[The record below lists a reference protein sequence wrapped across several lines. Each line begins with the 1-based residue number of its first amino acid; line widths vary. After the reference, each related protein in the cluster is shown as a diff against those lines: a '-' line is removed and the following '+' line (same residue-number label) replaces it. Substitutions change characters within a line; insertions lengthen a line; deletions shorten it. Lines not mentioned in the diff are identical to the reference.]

1 MTDRRESES
10 TFVCKEPCPAC
21 GSRDNLGR
29 YSDGHGH
36 CFGCSYYEPGDN
48 TNNTPKERRVAN
60 PELLPVGEY
69 TALAKRKLTEET
81 CRHWGYFTSTHNGK
95 PVQVATYRDAS
106 GTPVAQ
112 KVRYPNKD
120 FAVRG
125 DLKAAGLYGQHLWRD
140 GGKKVVVTEGEIDA
154 LTVSQ
159 LQGHKWPVVSVPNG
173 AQGAAKA
180 VARSLEWLMKFDEV
194 VFMFDND
201 EPGRAAA
208 LECAETLPLGRAKI
222 AALPLKDANEMLQA
236 GRGGEV
242 IDAMW
247 GAKAFRPDGIVTAA
261 DIRDEVMKPI
271 QRGLAWWSP
280 ALDALTYGRRFGE
293 VYAIGAGTGV
303 GKTDFLLQ
311 QVEYDLVT
319 LNQPV
324 GVFFLEQQPVETGR
338 RLAGK
343 HAGKPFH
350 IPDAGWTT
358 DELLVAWAKLEAL
371 PIYFFNHFGSAEWDN
386 IESRIRFLNKAHG
399 VRIFYVDHITAL
411 AAGGEGSS
419 EREIL
424 EAMMAKIGGLVKE
437 LDVMIILVS
446 HLATPEGKS
455 HEEGGRVTI
464 RHFKGARAIGFWCHY
479 MFGMER
485 DQQSDDEREAKTT
498 TFRVLKDR
506 YTGRATGKVIYLGYD
521 EDTTRLFETEA
532 PDVCPNPST
541 GGDNDGQDF

>member
-1 MTDRRESES
+1 M
-10 TFVCKEPCPAC
+10 
-21 GSRDNLGR
+21 
-29 YSDGHGH
+29 
-36 CFGCSYYEPGDN
+36 
-48 TNNTPKERRVAN
+48 AN
-60 PELLPVGEY
+60 KVLLPVGEF
-69 TALAKRKLTEET
+69 TALTKRKLTEET
-81 CRHWGYFTSTHNGK
+81 CKHWGYFTTTHGGK
-95 PVQVATYRDAS
+95 PVQVATYRDAL
-106 GTPVAQ
+106 GNPVSQ
-112 KVRYPNKD
+112 KVRGPEKKFYTLGSHSN
-120 FAVRG
+120 
-125 DLKAAGLYGQHLWRD
+125 DLLYGQWLWRD

-194 VFMFDND
+194 IFMFDSD

-208 LECAETLPLGRAKI
+208 QECAETLPLGRAKI
-222 AALPLKDANEMLQA
+222 ASLPLKDPNAMLQA

-247 GAKAFRPDGIVTAA
+247 GAKAFRPDGIVTPA

-271 QRGLAWWSP
+271 ERGLAWWSP
-280 ALDALTYGRRFGE
+280 QLDALTYGRRFGE
-293 VYAIGAGTGV
+293 IYAVGAGTGV

-311 QVEYDLVT
+311 QIEYDLVT
-319 LNQPV
+319 LGQPV

-350 IPDAGWTT
+350 IPDAGWTA
-358 DELLVAWAKLEAL
+358 DELMAAWSKLETL
-371 PIYFFNHFGSAEWDN
+371 PLFLFNHFGSADWDN
-386 IESRIRFLNKAHG
+386 ISARIRYLNKAHG
-399 VRIFYVDHITAL
+399 VRIFYLDHLTAL
-411 AAGGEGSS
+411 ATGGEDGGS
-419 EREIL
+419 EREVL
-424 EAMMAKIGGLVKE
+424 EKIMAEMGGLVKE
-437 LDVMIILVS
+437 LDIIIILVS

-485 DQQSDDEREAKTT
+485 DQQAEDERVAKTT
-498 TFRVLKDR
+498 IFRALKDR

-532 PDVCPNPST
+532 PDVCPNHSDT
-541 GGDNDGQDF
+541 GGNDGQDF

>member
-1 MTDRRESES
+1 MTDSES
-10 TFVCKEPCPAC
+10 VFLRKEPCPAC

-36 CFGCSYYEPGDN
+36 CFGCGHYEPGTDQH
-48 TNNTPKERRVAN
+48 PQRQERRVASKD
-60 PELLPVGEY
+60 LLPIGDF
-69 TALAKRKLTEET
+69 TALTKRKLTEDT
-81 CRHWGYFTSTHNGK
+81 CKHWGYFTSTHSGK
-95 PVQVATYRDAS
+95 PVQVATYRDAA
-106 GTPVAQ
+106 GNPVAQ
-112 KVRYPNKD
+112 KVRYPDKT
-120 FAVRG
+120 FSVRG
-125 DLKAAGLYGQHLWRD
+125 DLKSAGLYGQWLWRD

-159 LQGHKWPVVSVPNG
+159 LQGNKWPVVSVPNG

-180 VARSLEWLMKFDEV
+180 VAAQLEWLMKFDEV
-194 VFMFDND
+194 IFMFDND

-208 LECAETLPLGRAKI
+208 QACAEVLPMGKAKI
-222 AALPLKDANEMLQA
+222 ATLPLKDPSEMLQA

-247 GAKAFRPDGIVTAA
+247 GAKAFRPDGIVTPS
-261 DIRDEVMKPI
+261 DIRDEVLKPI

-280 ALDALTYGRRFGE
+280 TLDAHTYGRRFGE
-293 VYAIGAGTGV
+293 IYAVGAGTGV

-311 QVEYDLVT
+311 QIEYDLVT

-350 IPDAGWTT
+350 IPDAGWTEAQLM
-358 DELLVAWAKLEAL
+358 DAWGKLEAL
-371 PIYFFNHFGSAEWDN
+371 PLYLFNHFGSADWSN
-386 IESRIRFLNKAHG
+386 IQARIRFLNKAHG
-399 VRIFYVDHITAL
+399 VRIFYLDHLTAL
-411 AAGGEGSS
+411 ATGGEDGGS
-419 EREIL
+419 EREVL
-424 EAMMAKIGGLVKE
+424 EAIMAEMGGLVKE
-437 LDVMIILVS
+437 LDIMIILVS

-455 HEEGGRVTI
+455 HEEGGRVMI

-479 MFGMER
+479 MFGLER
-485 DQQSDDEREAKTT
+485 DQQADDERVAKTT
-498 TFRVLKDR
+498 VFRVLKDR

-521 EDTTRLFETEA
+521 EDSTRLFETEA

-541 GGDNDGQDF
+541 GGVDDGQDF